1 MKSFKNIFIAVL
13 LILGLVSGSFVFA
26 QSFGMRSGGGNRWQQ
41 NQSQR
46 TFGPGMLFRQE
57 MFQARLDVLAELSG
71 SSVDEIN
78 SKLGYKPMWA
88 ILDEYK
94 VDFKVFQTKMHEKA
108 IEMVKKAAENGK
120 LTTDQKDIMLDR
132 MQNGPQQ
139 NGMRRGG
146 FGKHNKRF
154 GGGMRFNQSN

>member
-1 MKSFKNIFIAVL
+1 MKSFKNIFMSVL
-13 LILGLVSGSFVFA
+13 LILGLVSGSFAFA
-26 QSFGMRSGGGNRWQQ
+26 QNFGKRSGGGNRWQQ

-46 TFGPGMLFRQE
+46 DFGPFRQE

-71 SSVDEIN
+71 SSMDEIN

-108 IEMVKKAAENGK
+108 IEMVKKAAESGK

-132 MQNGPQQ
+132 MQSGPQQ
-139 NGMRRGG
+139 NGMGRGG